1 MNALLPVAGFVF
13 AFIFWIGL
21 GAVLLTVIPGL
32 RRSLPGVS
40 AFVVGAFA
48 GSFVVGR
55 LTAVF
60 FSQPNGATMGISGLI
75 IQLAIGL
82 ASATAVGLLLA
93 WLLQRLWP
101 KKT

>member
-1 MNALLPVAGFVF
+1 VSTLLPVAGFIF

-21 GAVLLTVIPGL
+21 GTVLLTVIPGL
-32 RRSLPGVS
+32 RRSLSGVS

-48 GSFVVGR
+48 GSFGVGR
-55 LTAVF
+55 LTAGF
-60 FSQPNGATMGISGLI
+60 FNRPTDMSGLF

-82 ASATAVGLLLA
+82 AGATAVGLLFA

>member
-1 MNALLPVAGFVF
+1 VNTLLPVAGFIF

-21 GAVLLTVIPGL
+21 GTVLLTVIPGL
-32 RRSLPGVS
+32 RRSLSGVS

-55 LTAVF
+55 LTATF
-60 FSQPNGATMGISGLI
+60 FGRPNGPTTGMSGLFI
-75 IQLAIGL
+75 ELAIGL
-82 ASATAVGLLLA
+82 AAATAVGLVFA